1 MVGQPYSNRLLPP
14 NMSIWA
20 AQFGLGRLFVDIRI
34 REEEIGKGGGLEWM
48 WEELGKRVREE

>member
-1 MVGQPYSNRLLPP
+1 
-14 NMSIWA
+14 MSIWA